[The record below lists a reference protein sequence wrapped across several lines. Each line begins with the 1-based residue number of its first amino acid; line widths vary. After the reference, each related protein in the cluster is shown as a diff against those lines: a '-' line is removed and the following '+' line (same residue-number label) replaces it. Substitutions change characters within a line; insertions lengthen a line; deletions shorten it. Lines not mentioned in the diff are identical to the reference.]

1 MRISN
6 LDLSETE
13 VEKLQSLA
21 KEKGHDV
28 AVLSPANLVRAA
40 LGFDLRN
47 RGGARHR
54 PAPSGEAET
63 GQRGG
68 RKTQGSPG
76 TPPLRR
82 RR

>member
-47 RGGARHR
+47 RGGARER
-54 PAPSGEAET
+54 PSPSGVATT
-63 GQRGG
+63 GAAFGFCYA
-68 RKTQGSPG
+68 
-76 TPPLRR
+76 PPLARDSESTND
-82 RR
+82 